1 MRKLPDEHARFQNAR
16 QTKKAEAL
24 KVADACRRHA
34 RYRFTRTEIRH
45 SRLGSSVQ
53 NLPKL
58 FNDGKT
64 IVR

>member
-1 MRKLPDEHARFQNAR
+1 
-16 QTKKAEAL
+16 L